1 MKIAVIVVNWNSGAF
16 LKRCLQSLEAQRRQP
31 DRVIVVDCASS
42 DDSLRIAGRELDRI
56 QLIRSHE
63 NVGFARGNN
72 IAAAAAVDCDAL
84 ALLNPDAF
92 ADPEWLG
99 AMEAAAEAAPEVSA
113 FASQMRFDA
122 RPQYLDGAGDSY
134 HVAGRAWR
142 NGHGSLADTWTGA
155 IDVFAPCAAAAL
167 YRRNAFDDVGGFDES
182 YFCYFEDVDLGFRLR
197 LKGHRCIYVPSAIVN
212 HVSSGLTGY
221 RSDFAVYHG
230 ERNMVWTFA
239 KDMPARLLWRYLP
252 QHIALNLAALLWAP
266 TRRQGRVV
274 LRAKIDALRG
284 LGAAFRQR
292 RGIQRHR
299 TVDLRALQK
308 AFAKGVLTPYIRR
321 YNLPRA

>member
-42 DDSLRIAGRELDRI
+42 DDSLRIAGRELGLF
-56 QLIRSHE
+56 QLIRSQE

-72 IAAAAAVDCDAL
+72 IAAAAAMDCDAL

-92 ADPEWLG
+92 ADPEWLR

-122 RPQYLDGAGDSY
+122 RPEYLDGAGDSY

-142 NGHGSLADTWTGA
+142 NGHGSLAETWTGA

-197 LKGHRCIYVPSAIVN
+197 LKGHRCIYVPAAIVN

-252 QHIALNLAALLWAP
+252 QHLALNLAALLWAP
-266 TRRQGRVV
+266 TRGQGKVV
-274 LRAKIDALRG
+274 LKAKFDAIRG
-284 LGAAFRQR
+284 LGSAVRKR
-292 RGIQRHR
+292 REIQRGR
-299 TVDLRALQK
+299 TVEARAIRNAL
-308 AFAKGVLTPYIRR
+308 ATGMLIPYLRR
-321 YNLPRA
+321 YDLPR

>member
-42 DDSLRIAGRELDRI
+42 DDSLRIAGRELGLF
-56 QLIRSHE
+56 QLIRSQE

-72 IAAAAAVDCDAL
+72 IAAAAAMDCDAL

-92 ADPEWLG
+92 ADPEWLR

-122 RPQYLDGAGDSY
+122 RPEYLDGAGDSY

-142 NGHGSLADTWTGA
+142 NGHGSLAETWTGA

-197 LKGHRCIYVPSAIVN
+197 LKGHRCIYVPAAIVN

-239 KDMPARLLWRYLP
+239 KDMPAGLLWRYLP

-266 TRRQGRVV
+266 TRGQGKVV
-274 LRAKIDALRG
+274 LKAKFDAIRG
-284 LGAAFRQR
+284 LGSAVRKR
-292 RGIQRHR
+292 REIQRGR
-299 TVDLRALQK
+299 TVEARAIRNAL
-308 AFAKGVLTPYIRR
+308 ATGMLIPYLRR
-321 YNLPRA
+321 YDLPR

>member
-1 MKIAVIVVNWNSGAF
+1 VKIAVIVVNWNSGVF
-16 LKRCLQSLEAQRRQP
+16 LKRCLQSLEVQRRQP

-42 DDSLRIAGRELDRI
+42 DDSLQIADRELSLF
-56 QLIRSHE
+56 QLTRLRE

-72 IAAAAAVDCDAL
+72 IAAAAAMDCDAL

-92 ADPEWLG
+92 ADPEWLS
-99 AMEAAAEAAPEVSA
+99 ALEAAAKAAPDVSA

-122 RPQYLDGAGDSY
+122 RPEYLDGAGDSY

-142 NGHGSLADTWTGA
+142 NGHGSLANTWTSST
-155 IDVFAPCAAAAL
+155 DVFAPCAAAAL

-197 LKGHRCIYVPSAIVN
+197 LKGHRCIYVPAAIVN

-252 QHIALNLAALLWAP
+252 QHLALNLAALLWAP
-266 TRRQGRVV
+266 TSRQGLVV
-274 LRAKIDALRG
+274 LRAKIDAIRG
-284 LGAAFRQR
+284 LAAAVRQR
-292 RGIQRHR
+292 RVIQGHR
-299 TVDLRALQK
+299 TVDVRALQK
-308 AFAKGVLTPYIRR
+308 AFATGVLTPYVRR
-321 YNLPRA
+321 YDLPR